1 MIDSLLMQI
10 VSSTDVSA
18 YVELIKELG
27 LTAGII
33 GGIIA
38 GVAGMVKA
46 KSSNAKVDNVAEEFI
61 KAGQYMTAF
70 GQKTVEQEERMQIIG
85 EALYKL
91 SPQELQKFLSAN
103 RVTVE
108 ELSEHARVARQ
119 QLEILDSQLP
129 REVKA
134 NNVVDL
140 PREKRR

>member
-1 MIDSLLMQI
+1 MLDSLIMQI
-10 VSSTDVSA
+10 VTSTDVSA

-27 LTAGII
+27 LTAGIL

-46 KSSNAKVDNVAEEFI
+46 RSSNVKVDNVAEEFI

-85 EALYKL
+85 EALVKL
-91 SPQELQKFLSAN
+91 SPDELKKFLAAN

-108 ELSEHARVARQ
+108 ELTENARVARQ
-119 QLEILDSQLP
+119 QLEILDAQIP
-129 REVKA
+129 REAKA
-134 NNVVDL
+134 NNIVDL
-140 PREKRR
+140 PRPKRA